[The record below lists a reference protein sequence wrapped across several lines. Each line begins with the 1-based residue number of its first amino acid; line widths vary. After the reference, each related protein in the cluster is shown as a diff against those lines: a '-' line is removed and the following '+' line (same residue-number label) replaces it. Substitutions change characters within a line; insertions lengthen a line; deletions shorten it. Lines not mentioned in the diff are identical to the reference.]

1 MKIEEIGSD
10 FDTIK
15 PMLLYVSEG
24 QMDAL
29 YLVTKGLK
37 RNRQDS
43 VTEEETS
50 LREEQDHR
58 LLV

>member
-1 MKIEEIGSD
+1 MII
-10 FDTIK
+10 IK

-50 LREEQDHR
+50 LRKEQDHR